1 VCQRD
6 EDWWLFSV
14 ADNGPGIEEKHFE
27 RIFQLF
33 QVLNPRDDVDSTG
46 IGLTIV
52 KRILESYGGKI
63 WLQSTPGEGTTFFFT
78 LPAQT
83 GNPE

>member
-1 VCQRD
+1 
-6 EDWWLFSV
+6 
-14 ADNGPGIEEKHFE
+14 
-27 RIFQLF
+27 
-33 QVLNPRDDVDSTG
+33 VLNPRDDVDSTG